1 MFVLILNKNTI
12 WMQKVLIV
20 LKIGIHFL
28 EAQYNT
34 FDFRVKY
41 NPDMLL
47 TDPTNTQY
55 LIFM

>member
-1 MFVLILNKNTI
+1 
-12 WMQKVLIV
+12 MQKVLIV